1 MWNGHRMLR
10 HRGHRDELTA
20 DLLSKRRDNYPGNF
34 ICLPRFLPS
43 SKYFQSLL
51 DDRLSS
57 FFCFLF
63 VSSSSFSFLLLARR
77 QYSASHSPSF
87 KFSYWFLPLFFFFFF
102 FFFPSPFF
110 LLLVASSSMIILG
123 RRGNVSYDWQL
134 HFSTRASFVA
144 NNGGVSFSWKI
155 VGRLEMTGIFHEGVA
170 RANNWLLVV
179 SRSKGSPW
187 RERLMRFFRFTWYG
201 LVRMLEMNF

>member
-20 DLLSKRRDNYPGNF
+20 DFLSKRRDNYPGNF

-102 FFFPSPFF
+102 FFFPPPSFCCSSPLLRWLYLAEGETYRTTDNYIFRHARLLWRIMGEWVF
-110 LLLVASSSMIILG
+110 LEKSWGDSRWRGYSTRVLLVLIIG
-123 RRGNVSYDWQL
+123 C
-134 HFSTRASFVA
+134 
-144 NNGGVSFSWKI
+144 
-155 VGRLEMTGIFHEGVA
+155 
-170 RANNWLLVV
+170 
-179 SRSKGSPW
+179 
-187 RERLMRFFRFTWYG
+187 
-201 LVRMLEMNF
+201 

>member
-34 ICLPRFLPS
+34 ICLPRFLPPS

-57 FFCFLF
+57 SFCFLF
-63 VSSSSFSFLLLARR
+63 VPPSRFFSRLSWLDANILLPILRLSNFR
-77 QYSASHSPSF
+77 IGF
-87 KFSYWFLPLFFFFFF
+87 FRFFFFFF
-102 FFFPSPFF
+102 FFLPLFFFF

-123 RRGNVSYDWQL
+123 RRGNRIVRLTTTFFD
-134 HFSTRASFVA
+134 TRVFC
-144 NNGGVSFSWKI
+144 G
-155 VGRLEMTGIFHEGVA
+155 E
-170 RANNWLLVV
+170 
-179 SRSKGSPW
+179 
-187 RERLMRFFRFTWYG
+187 
-201 LVRMLEMNF
+201 

>member
-87 KFSYWFLPLFFFFFF
+87 KFSYWFLPLFF
-102 FFFPSPFF
+102 
-110 LLLVASSSMIILG
+110 SSS
-123 RRGNVSYDWQL
+123 SF
-134 HFSTRASFVA
+134 FSLPLLFVA
-144 NNGGVSFSWKI
+144 RRLFFDDYTWPKGKRI
-155 VGRLEMTGIFHEGVA
+155 VRLTTT
-170 RANNWLLVV
+170 
-179 SRSKGSPW
+179 
-187 RERLMRFFRFTWYG
+187 FFDTRVFCG
-201 LVRMLEMNF
+201 E

>member
-1 MWNGHRMLR
+1 MIDSPPFSAFYSSLPHLSPFFSWLDANI
-10 HRGHRDELTA
+10 
-20 DLLSKRRDNYPGNF
+20 LLP
-34 ICLPRFLPS
+34 IL
-43 SKYFQSLL
+43 
-51 DDRLSS
+51 RLSS
-57 FFCFLF
+57 FRIGFFRF
-63 VSSSSFSFLLLARR
+63 FFLLL
-77 QYSASHSPSF
+77 
-87 KFSYWFLPLFFFFFF
+87 LL
-102 FFFPSPFF
+102 FFPSPFF